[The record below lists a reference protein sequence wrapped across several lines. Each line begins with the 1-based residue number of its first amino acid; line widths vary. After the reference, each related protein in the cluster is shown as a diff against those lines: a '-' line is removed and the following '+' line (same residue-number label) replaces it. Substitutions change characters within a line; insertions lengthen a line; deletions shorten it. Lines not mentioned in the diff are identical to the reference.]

1 MDGNARRDPH
11 DDADVPGGGHI
22 DPRFVFAN
30 ERTFLAWIRTSLALI
45 TAGLAVTQFFRP
57 LTIPGASVAIGIT
70 LIGAGALL
78 SFSSYHEWHRD
89 ETLMRRGETI
99 PEARFPRYLAITIG
113 LVAVAA
119 VILVA
124 LEPLPRG

>member
-1 MDGNARRDPH
+1 MDRDHGDVPDGN
-11 DDADVPGGGHI
+11 HI

-30 ERTFLAWIRTSLALI
+30 ERTFLAWIRTALALI

-57 LTIPGASVAIGIT
+57 LTVPGASIAIGIT
-70 LIGAGALL
+70 LIGAGAVL
-78 SFSSYHEWHRD
+78 SFASYREWHKD
-89 ETLMRRGETI
+89 ERMMRRGETI

>member
-1 MDGNARRDPH
+1 MDGNRYE
-11 DDADVPGGGHI
+11 DDEDVPDGHI

-30 ERTFLAWIRTSLALI
+30 ERTFLAWIRTALALI

-57 LTIPGASVAIGIT
+57 LTIPGASIAIGIA

-78 SFSSYHEWHRD
+78 SFASYREWYKD
-89 ETLMRRGETI
+89 ETMMRRGETI
-99 PEARFPRYLAITIG
+99 PVARFPRYLAITIG